1 MERFIQKAI
10 SLKKADEIAN
20 LLYILF
26 GIVLSIIIWLITGD
40 FGKEPLLFAKAM
52 CGIVAVTYFFGNVFL
67 KVMLL
72 PEEVMR
78 GLSFGGTRREVFA
91 ISRIVDLIE
100 VIVVALPALFIC
112 KGNENMIFELGALC
126 FGFFM
131 WTEGLVGNNIIRY
144 GKIAYWIYYIVV
156 LPVMGALPKLTRL
169 IPEFEVSCQ
178 KFADAVVNSGTNE
191 LYVWSV
197 IAIFVIVGIVVNWLT
212 FRKIPVKNVA

>member
-169 IPEFEVSCQ
+169 IPEFGVSC
-178 KFADAVVNSGTNE
+178 KNFADAVVNSGTNE
-191 LYVWSV
+191 LYVWCV

>member
-169 IPEFEVSCQ
+169 IPEFGVSC
-178 KFADAVVNSGTNE
+178 KNFADAVVNSGTNE

>member
-1 MERFIQKAI
+1 MCRYIQKAI
-10 SLKKADEIAN
+10 SIKKADEIAN
-20 LLYILF
+20 LLFLLVGAGWGFMIGF
-26 GIVLSIIIWLITGD
+26 IMGD

-131 WTEGLVGNNIIRY
+131 WTEGLVGNNVIRY
-144 GKIAYWIYYIVV
+144 GKIAYWIYYIAFITAI
-156 LPVMGALPKLTRL
+156 GALPRIVRVFPGLEICVR
-169 IPEFEVSCQ
+169 
-178 KFADAVVNSGTNE
+178 KFTDGIINPGTNC
-191 LYVWSV
+191 LYVWCIIS
-197 IAIFVIVGIVVNWLT
+197 IFVIVGIVVNWLT
-212 FRKIPVKNVA
+212 FRKIPVKNAV

>member
-169 IPEFEVSCQ
+169 IPEFGVSC
-178 KFADAVVNSGTNE
+178 KNFADAVVNSGTNE
-191 LYVWSV
+191 LFVWCV
-197 IAIFVIVGIVVNWLT
+197 IAIFVIVGIGVNWLT

>member
-169 IPEFEVSCQ
+169 IPEFGVSC
-178 KFADAVVNSGTNE
+178 KSFADAVVNSGTNE
-191 LYVWSV
+191 LYVWCV
-197 IAIFVIVGIVVNWLT
+197 IAIFVIVGIGVNWLT